1 MIKEIKFSLVV
12 SLKTV
17 KTEQPAVLCLG
28 SQGECW
34 CVVQP
39 VQYST
44 VQYSTVGHCQVV
56 RGLRGSC
63 DSIEKMLDQIFQ
75 RNGVDDPKNIELSE
89 NEITE

>member
-1 MIKEIKFSLVV
+1 MIKEIKYSLYQSILFSLVV

-44 VQYSTVGHCQVV
+44 VQYSTVQSDIV
-56 RGLRGSC
+56 RSSVG
-63 DSIEKMLDQIFQ
+63 
-75 RNGVDDPKNIELSE
+75 
-89 NEITE
+89 